1 VDLNYSL
8 EHDESVTRMTTVRYE
23 KDPNVVSR
31 EIAGERILVP
41 IRTQAADMAAIY
53 VLNETGARIWDLMDG
68 QHSLLEIQDILV
80 NEYDVSQETAGA
92 DIAEMVGQLEDLGML
107 RAD

>member
-1 VDLNYSL
+1 
-8 EHDESVTRMTTVRYE
+8 MATVRYE

-41 IRTQAADMAAIY
+41 IHTRAADIASIY
-53 VLNETGARIWDLMDG
+53 VLNETGARIWDLLDG
-68 QHSLLEIQDILV
+68 QHSISDIEEILV
-80 NEYDVSQETAGA
+80 NEYEVPKESVGA
-92 DIAEMVGQLEDLGML
+92 DIAEIVERLEDLGML